1 MTHEELMISITD
13 TIVNGISDHFK
24 DHPKAPQDK
33 ELRTLLCAYAV
44 KISDIYHLL
53 EEKPDYWF
61 DPSVIEPLT
70 KWEKFDE
77 EFWLFSIQLDM
88 NNLAFLKDVIDFNL
102 TVEDKIKERERIEK
116 EREEDRKRLE
126 EKRAEVRSMMRE
138 MGLLR
143 EEDE

>member
-1 MTHEELMISITD
+1 MTHEETLESITE
-13 TIVNGISDHFK
+13 TVLNGIVREFK
-24 DHPKAPQDK
+24 DHEKAPK
-33 ELRTLLCAYAV
+33 SEEMLKTICRYAL
-44 KISDIYHLL
+44 KISDIYELL

-77 EFWLFSIQLDM
+77 KFWLFSIQLDM

-102 TVEDKIKERERIEK
+102 TVEDKINERKRIEK

-126 EKRAEVRSMMRE
+126 EKRAKVRVLLKDK
-138 MGLLR
+138 GLLK
-143 EEDE
+143 EEEE